1 MAKRAA
7 DGFFGASGSGFKY
20 GEALP
25 KDFNIPSAFRWI
37 LDKDLTVNNPF
48 DQVVMEPG
56 ARVMDCGAAVGTFSA
71 AALEQGAGRVYSY
84 EPLPET
90 AAVLRDN
97 LRRYGKKSE
106 VFERALSP
114 DGRAWVELHG
124 TGFPGNHSLVE
135 RPSDKGSLSVRAV
148 SFRAEVLR
156 LVPDVIKLDVEG
168 AEYDLLASL
177 RKGDLVKTSCM
188 FIEFHPITDR
198 DSRLVAV
205 KSFLA
210 EEGFVVVKDRLRAF
224 TLIKG

>member
-7 DGFFGASGSGFKY
+7 SGFFGASGSGFKY

-48 DQVVMEPG
+48 DQVVMGPG

-71 AALEQGAGRVYSY
+71 AALEQGAGLVRCY
-84 EPLPET
+84 EPIPEN
-90 AAVLRDN
+90 AAVLEAN
-97 LRRYGKKSE
+97 LKRYDGKARIIE
-106 VFERALSP
+106 AALVP
-114 DGRAWVELHG
+114 DGRKVAELRG
-124 TGFPGNHSLVE
+124 TGFPGNHSLIE
-135 RPSDKGSLSVRAV
+135 RPNDKGSVPVRAV
-148 SFRAEVLR
+148 SFRAEVLQFR
-156 LVPDVIKLDVEG
+156 PDLIKLDVEG

-177 RKGDLVKTSCM
+177 RKDDLVKTSCM

-198 DSRLVAV
+198 DSRLAAV
-205 KSFLA
+205 KSFLT
-210 EEGFVVVKDRLRAF
+210 EEGFVVVKNRLHAF